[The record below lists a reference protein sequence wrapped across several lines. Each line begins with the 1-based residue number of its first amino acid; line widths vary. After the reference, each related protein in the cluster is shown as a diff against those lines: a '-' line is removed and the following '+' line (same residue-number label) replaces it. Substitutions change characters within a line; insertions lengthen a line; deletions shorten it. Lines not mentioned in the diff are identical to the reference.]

1 VHTAK
6 MAESTP
12 PKWHDQYRQNGGVDS
27 AKVAESLQ
35 KNTSEENKQN
45 ITDIQFEEWIELLP
59 SGQCAAA

>member
-1 VHTAK
+1 

-59 SGQCAAA
+59 S